1 MLRAISGKTG
11 NLAPIRPDM
20 TNVTFQEK
28 KGYGFGVDRLD
39 VSNSKDKSDKLIRL
53 CLIPKGAAIP
63 VSGIFYLNQ
72 WKVST
77 AGNPLIS
84 LLYLV

>member
-53 CLIPKGAAIP
+53 CLIPKGAAIRQP
-63 VSGIFYLNQ
+63 LDIITLFSIKYYLDKQ
-72 WKVST
+72 R
-77 AGNPLIS
+77 
-84 LLYLV
+84 LLCYNRL